1 MADSTKAVAAVVC
14 CVLLL
19 GQCQK
24 DPVTGAKVAVGGA
37 AVGVGVGAGAA
48 GAAALGA
55 ASKGAKTG
63 IERRA
68 ADRVSGRKKPA
79 PRRPNG
85 PARPYSPTTSLVP
98 QFDNG
103 MEVGP

>member
-1 MADSTKAVAAVVC
+1 MADTAKAAAAVVC

-24 DPVTGAKVAVGGA
+24 DPVTGAKVAGGAA
-37 AVGVGVGAGAA
+37 AVGVGIGAGAA
-48 GAAALGA
+48 GAGALGA
-55 ASKGAKTG
+55 AAKGAKTG

-68 ADRVSGRKKPA
+68 ADKVSGRGKRP

-85 PARPYSPTTSLVP
+85 PARPYSPTTSIVP

-103 MEVGP
+103 IQVGP